1 MLKEN
6 TEGHIINKNSPSQ
19 IILNRKNRL
28 RVKKSKT
35 NIILQL
41 NIQKPNMFQYIKRIQ
56 IL

>member
-35 NIILQL
+35 NIIIQL